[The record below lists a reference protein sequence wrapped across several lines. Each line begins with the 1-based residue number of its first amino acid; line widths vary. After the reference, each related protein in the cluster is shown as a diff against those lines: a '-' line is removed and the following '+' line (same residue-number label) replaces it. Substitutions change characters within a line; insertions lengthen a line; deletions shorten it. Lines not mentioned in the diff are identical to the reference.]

1 MTKAPATEGWRGT
14 TLVLAVH
21 GIQGGPGCA
30 VAHAADLRRRGL
42 FRSVLFGCHKGAPDL
57 VDVVRG
63 AAPGPVLVAPLLMA
77 EAYTLRAMTRRL
89 DDGAGRPFRIA
100 PVLGTHPRFAGLIV
114 REGLAGCAARGWRPG
129 GTALLLVGHGTR
141 RDPNSGA
148 TARRHAE
155 SVRASG
161 RFAEVAVGFLDE
173 APAVPD
179 ALAGLQADRCVAVGL
194 FLDRGEHGEED
205 VPALLEAGAKAAVYS
220 GPIGIDPL
228 VPDLV
233 LDLLGTPG
241 AVTVA
246 A

>member
-1 MTKAPATEGWRGT
+1 MKAPATEGWPRT

-21 GIQGGPGCA
+21 GIRGGPGCA
-30 VAHAADLRRRGL
+30 ANHAFELERRSL
-42 FRSVLFGCHKGAPDL
+42 FREVFAGCHKGTPDL
-57 VDVVRG
+57 VEVVRQ
-63 AAPGPVLVAPLLMA
+63 APSGPVVVAPLLMA

-89 DDGAGRPFRIA
+89 EAGAGRPFWIA

-114 REGLAGCAARGWRPG
+114 REGLAACAARGWRPV

-148 TARRHAE
+148 TARRHAD

-179 ALAGLQADRCVAVGL
+179 ALAGLAAERCIAVGL

-205 VPALLEAGAKAAVYS
+205 VPALLGAGPKAAVYS
-220 GPIGIDPL
+220 GPVGIDPR
-228 VPDLV
+228 VPNLV

-241 AVTVA
+241 AITVA